1 MKTII
6 RILPGTPFALL
17 LGLLSALPA
26 FAQDNAEEGEVVVI
40 GELNRAEVTQF
51 IEEAEDQLYAIFNA
65 NNDDDRFDIECGD
78 FTPTGSHIKRRV
90 CEPRFMTEARAE
102 NVTDSRFT
110 DQTLLTDTGLRAD
123 QQANYEELQE
133 KMEELSRN
141 NAQFREIA
149 GILQQLRA
157 RLAQLTD

>member
-1 MKTII
+1 MKTNRMLSGI
-6 RILPGTPFALL
+6 TAALL

-26 FAQDNAEEGEVVVI
+26 VAQDNAEEGEVVVI
-40 GELNRAEVTQF
+40 SELSRDEVTQF

-90 CEPRFMTEARAE
+90 CEPRFMRQARAE

-123 QQANYEELQE
+123 QQANYDELQE
-133 KMEELSRN
+133 KMEELTRN

-157 RLAQLTD
+157 RLGQLTD

>member
-1 MKTII
+1 MKTLNS
-6 RILPGTPFALL
+6 ILSASLSGLLLALL
-17 LGLLSALPA
+17 TALPA
-26 FAQDNAEEGEVVVI
+26 VAQDNAEDGEVVVI
-40 GELNRAEVTQF
+40 AELNRAEVTQF

-78 FTPTGSHIKRRV
+78 FTPTGSHIKQRV
-90 CEPRFMTEARAE
+90 CEPRFMREARAE

-123 QQANYEELQE
+123 QQANYEALQG
-133 KMEELSRN
+133 KMEELTRN